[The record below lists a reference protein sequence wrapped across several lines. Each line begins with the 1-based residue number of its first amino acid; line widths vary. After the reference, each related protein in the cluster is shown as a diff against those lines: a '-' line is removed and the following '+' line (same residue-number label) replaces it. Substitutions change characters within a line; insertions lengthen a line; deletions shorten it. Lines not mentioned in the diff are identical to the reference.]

1 MKRQHILI
9 LVALTGALFQ
19 VSCGGHRHTRHIVVS
34 EVTHFEIQG
43 DGKSL
48 NFPIF
53 AQTIDVEQIVRSVNL
68 AEYYYE
74 KLSSLYDFKTF
85 RFIAT
90 SPTECLL
97 EKEGDLHRP
106 QMIYTFEDSLSKVDI
121 SLIAFANEEARYA
134 FRISDVPARQ
144 IRDHYVDV
152 PSGQSA
158 SIGTLYDH
166 AANKGHLIIISMI
179 SQEITDA
186 LTPEEFADFLKRKN
200 ASIGL
205 EETGG
210 FEPSDQRWMDEIF
223 GPGTYELPVEMRQVE
238 DIIGKEEWQPFDV
251 PPEIV
256 GGMQSLVEKIKYPK
270 SAKADKIEGRV
281 ILKLRVNESGGVT
294 WVKVVKGVRADL
306 DSAAVD
312 VLRQTKFKPAMWKGK
327 PISMSIAVP
336 IEFKLQK

>member
-9 LVALTGALFQ
+9 LIALTGGLFH
-19 VSCGGHRHTRHIVVS
+19 VSCRGHRQIRHIIVS

-53 AQTIDVEQIVRSVNL
+53 AETIDVERIVHSVDL
-68 AEYYYE
+68 AEHYYE

-85 RFIAT
+85 TFIAI
-90 SPTECLL
+90 SPMEYLL

-106 QMIYTFEDSLSKVDI
+106 QTIYTFEDSLCKLDI
-121 SLIAFANEEARYA
+121 SLIAFAGEQARYA

-158 SIGTLYDH
+158 SIVTLYDQ

-186 LTPEEFADFLKRKN
+186 LTPEEFADFLRQKN
-200 ASIGL
+200 ASIG
-205 EETGG
+205 EGEPGG
-210 FEPSDQRWMDEIF
+210 FKPSDQRWMDEIF
-223 GPGTYELPVEMRQVE
+223 GPGTYELPVEARQAE
-238 DIIGKEEWQPFDV
+238 NIIGEEEWQPFDV

-256 GGMQSLVEKIKYPK
+256 GGMQSLAEKIKYPK

-281 ILKLRVNESGGVT
+281 ILKLRVNENGGVT

-312 VLRQTKFKPAMWKGK
+312 ALRQTKFNPAIWKGK
-327 PISMSIAVP
+327 PISVSIAMP